1 MRNDE
6 ANKVIIYQYRPKIIQ
21 SHIKGRMVKE
31 NIQKNQAI
39 DS

>member
-6 ANKVIIYQYRPKIIQ
+6 SNKVIIFQYRLKIIQ

-31 NIQKNQAI
+31 NI
-39 DS
+39 